1 MNFSIS
7 ITISLKSYDKK
18 VQAYCDDN
26 QYDYDVPDYTR
37 LIELIE
43 DDLEQLD
50 GVEEVIFNHSSW
62 IKFDLGIDDF
72 EKAKAETEIVKEEIR
87 QVFANHGVK

>member
-1 MNFSIS
+1 MDLSIS
-7 ITISLKSYDKK
+7 ITISLDSYDEK

-26 QYDYDVPDYTR
+26 QYDVPDYTT
-37 LIELIE
+37 LIDHIE
-43 DDLEQLD
+43 DDLEQLE